1 MLNTLKRNAAVV
13 AVATMVCGAGAYAW
27 AAESPTRPAS
37 DAASAATSSPTD
49 AGGHARGRK
58 HGGDYGMLRRATHGD
73 LVVKGKSQAYEN
85 VTFDR
90 GEVTAAGAASIT
102 VHRPDGP
109 SVTKAIDAST
119 KFKGIG
125 SAADIQMNKPAV
137 VVSKG
142 AVAVAVFQR
151 LDSSPPPSGAPSGPG
166 NN

>member
-13 AVATMVCGAGAYAW
+13 AVATLVCGVGAYAW
-27 AAESPTRPAS
+27 AAESPSPTT
-37 DAASAATSSPTD
+37 DAASVTTSSSAD
-49 AGGHARGRK
+49 AGGHARGHK
-58 HGGDYGMLRRATHGD
+58 NGGDYGMLRRATHGD
-73 LVVKGKSQAYEN
+73 LVVKGKSQTFEN

-90 GEVTAAGAASIT
+90 GEVTAAGGASIT

-125 SAADIQMNKPAV
+125 SAAEIQMNKPAV

-151 LDSSPPPSGAPSGPG
+151 LDGSPHSSGAPTGPG